1 LQIINYR
8 FESLSGFDPIV
19 YTFLLQNGF
28 RILSALIVYNM
39 ATKVSE
45 KAIYK
50 NWEKIPDGKPVS
62 IISKEF
68 TIFNTERIGT
78 DSIDDTKFLTGTLVS
93 SKVLDSGG
101 YGGSL
106 EYTVKLDDGNDI
118 VFTSSPRS
126 YFF

>member
-1 LQIINYR
+1 
-8 FESLSGFDPIV
+8 
-19 YTFLLQNGF
+19 
-28 RILSALIVYNM
+28 M